1 MFEGQISLISSL
13 EITMISMFIV
23 FAILGILSS
32 ILTLFKFIQPEKKE
46 EVNKKAVTTKIP
58 EKNSVERKKINPEDI
73 KSEEMRVAMMIASIE
88 AAGENKDANIRVVG
102 IRELN

>member
-32 ILTLFKFIQPEKKE
+32 ILTLFKFIQPEEKE
-46 EVNKKAVTTKIP
+46 ESTKKVVTTKSS
-58 EKNSVERKKINPEDI
+58 EVDSSERKRFNPEDI